1 MKSLSYDFSFDE
13 KKRTQ
18 IIGMLFGAY
27 GQANDAQRQAIY
39 ASLLKDLPNEILSKA
54 VKKLLVES
62 KFLPAIAEIV
72 EAAKSLMGSVDD
84 SQRVREWD
92 EAWAEIEQA
101 MFATPWGKTPT
112 FSRPEIT
119 AAVNNYGWDSL
130 QKSLAADM
138 PTVRAQVRGMYE
150 TACKRAKERA
160 HNEYVLG
167 RSTDGLLQASVDK
180 APGLISIQATLAQIG
195 ARP

>member
-1 MKSLSYDFSFDE
+1 MTTSVEETKRRAKIISMMFAVYDKAGDAKRMAAYVMFLSDIPID
-13 KKRTQ
+13 
-18 IIGMLFGAY
+18 
-27 GQANDAQRQAIY
+27 
-39 ASLLKDLPNEILSKA
+39 LLEA
-54 VKKLLVES
+54 ACRKLITTES

-72 EAAKSLMGSVDD
+72 EAANSLMGAVDD
-84 SQRVREWD
+84 TQRVREWD
-92 EAWAEIEQA
+92 EAWAEIEKA
-101 MFATPWGKTPT
+101 MFATPWGKNPK
-112 FSRPEIT
+112 FSRPEIA

-167 RSTDGLLQASVDK
+167 RSVDGLLQASVDK
-180 APGLISIQATLAQIG
+180 APGLTSIQATLAQIG
-195 ARP
+195 ARS

>member
-1 MKSLSYDFSFDE
+1 MSCEVSFDE

-39 ASLLKDLPNEILSKA
+39 ASLLKDIPNEVLSKA
-54 VKKLLVES
+54 VKKLLVEN

-72 EAAKSLMGSVDD
+72 AAAESLMGSVDD
-84 SQRVREWD
+84 TKRVREWD
-92 EAWAEIEQA
+92 EAWAEIEKA
-101 MFATPWGKTPT
+101 MFATPSGKTPT

-119 AAVNNYGWDSL
+119 EAVNNYHWSNL
-130 QKSLAADM
+130 VESLAVNM
-138 PTVRAQVRGMYE
+138 PTVRAQLRDMYKM
-150 TACKRAKERA
+150 ACKRAVERA

-167 RSTDGLLQASVDK
+167 RCLEGLLQPGANK
-180 APGLISIQATLAQIG
+180 APGLVSIQATLAQIG
-195 ARP
+195 QRS

>member
-1 MKSLSYDFSFDE
+1 MSCEFSFDE

-39 ASLLKDLPNEILSKA
+39 VSLLKDIPNEVLSKS
-54 VKKLLVES
+54 VKKLLVEN

-72 EAAKSLMGSVDD
+72 EATKSLMGSVDD
-84 SQRVREWD
+84 TQRVREWD
-92 EAWAEIEQA
+92 EAWAEIEKA
-101 MFATPWGKTPT
+101 MRATPWGKTPS
-112 FSRPEIT
+112 FSRPEIA

-167 RSTDGLLQASVDK
+167 RSGNGLLQASVDK
-180 APGLISIQATLAQIG
+180 APGLTSIQTMLVQIG
-195 ARP
+195 ARS

>member
-1 MKSLSYDFSFDE
+1 MSCEVNFDE

-39 ASLLKDLPNEILSKA
+39 ASLLKDIPNEVLSKS

-84 SQRVREWD
+84 TKRVREWD
-92 EAWAEIEQA
+92 EAWAEIEKA
-101 MFATPWGKTPT
+101 MFATPWGENPS
-112 FSRPEIT
+112 FSRPEIA

-150 TACKRAKERA
+150 AACKRAKERA

-167 RSTDGLLQASVDK
+167 RSANGLLQASVDK
-180 APGLISIQATLAQIG
+180 APGLTSIRATLAQIG
-195 ARP
+195 ARS

>member
-1 MKSLSYDFSFDE
+1 MSYEFSFDE

-92 EAWAEIEQA
+92 EAWAEIEKA
-101 MFATPWGKTPT
+101 MFTTPWGHTPT
-112 FSRPEIT
+112 FSRPEIA
-119 AAVNNYGWDSL
+119 AAVNNYGWQTL
-130 QKSLAADM
+130 QSSQATDM
-138 PTVRAQVRGMYE
+138 PTVRAQIRKMYE
-150 TACKRAKERA
+150 TACKRAVERA

-167 RSTDGLLQASVDK
+167 RNELLQPPAGN
-180 APGLISIQATLAQIG
+180 GLTSTQVILAQLG
-195 ARP
+195 ARK